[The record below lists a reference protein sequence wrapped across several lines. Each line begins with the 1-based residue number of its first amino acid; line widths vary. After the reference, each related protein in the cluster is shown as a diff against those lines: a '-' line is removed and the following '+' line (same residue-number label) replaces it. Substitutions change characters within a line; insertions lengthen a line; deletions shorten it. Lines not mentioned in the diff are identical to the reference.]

1 MDQLTL
7 GDELRD
13 QGMAVAT
20 ANSDPQLV
28 KAVDAAI
35 EVCAGRYPLFTADHV
50 RDLVTVGMGY
60 DGDIGRIIGARM
72 NAAGRRGS
80 IIATGQTVKSN
91 RPDSRSRRLLVW
103 RRAS

>member
-20 ANSDPQLV
+20 TNSDPQLV
-28 KAVDAAI
+28 KAVETAI

-72 NAAGRRGS
+72 NAAGRRRQ
-80 IIATGQTVKSN
+80 ITNTGMTTKST
-91 RPDSRSRRLLVW
+91 RADAHSRRLLVW
-103 RRAS
+103 RRA

>member
-13 QGMAVAT
+13 QGMAIAT

-35 EVCAGRYPLFTADHV
+35 EVCAGKYPLFTADHV

-72 NAAGRRGS
+72 NAAGRRR
-80 IIATGQTVKSN
+80 IITNTGMTTKST
-91 RPDSRSRRLLVW
+91 RADAHSRRLLVW
-103 RRAS
+103 RRA

>member
-28 KAVDAAI
+28 EAVDAAI

-50 RDLVTVGMGY
+50 RNLVTVGMGY

-72 NAAGRRGS
+72 NAAGRRRQ
-80 IIATGQTVKSN
+80 ITNTGMTTKST
-91 RPDSRSRRLLVW
+91 RADAHSRRLLVW
-103 RRAS
+103 RRA

>member
-13 QGMAVAT
+13 QGMSVAT

-72 NAAGRRGS
+72 NAAGRRRQ
-80 IIATGQTVKSN
+80 ITTTGMTTKST
-91 RPDSRSRRLLVW
+91 RADAHSRRLLVW
-103 RRAS
+103 RRA

>member
-72 NAAGRRGS
+72 NAAGRRRQ
-80 IIATGQTVKSN
+80 ITNTGMTTKST
-91 RPDSRSRRLLVW
+91 RADAHLRRLLVW
-103 RRAS
+103 RRA

>member
-20 ANSDPQLV
+20 ANSDSQLV

-72 NAAGRRGS
+72 NAAGRRRQ
-80 IIATGQTVKSN
+80 ITNTGMTTKST
-91 RPDSRSRRLLVW
+91 RADAHSRRLLVW
-103 RRAS
+103 RRA

>member
-7 GDELRD
+7 GDELRN

-72 NAAGRRGS
+72 NAAGRRRQ
-80 IIATGQTVKSN
+80 ITNTGMTTKST
-91 RPDSRSRRLLVW
+91 RADAHSRRLLVW
-103 RRAS
+103 RRA

>member
-50 RDLVTVGMGY
+50 RDPVTVGMGY

-72 NAAGRRGS
+72 NAAGRRRQ
-80 IIATGQTVKSN
+80 ITNTGMTTKST
-91 RPDSRSRRLLVW
+91 RADAHSRRLLVW
-103 RRAS
+103 RRA

>member
-7 GDELRD
+7 GDELRNH
-13 QGMAVAT
+13 GMAVAT

-72 NAAGRRGS
+72 NAAGRRRQ
-80 IIATGQTVKSN
+80 ITNTGMTTKST
-91 RPDSRSRRLLVW
+91 RADAHSRRLLVW
-103 RRAS
+103 RRA

>member
-50 RDLVTVGMGY
+50 RNLVTVGMGY

-72 NAAGRRGS
+72 NAAGRRRQ
-80 IIATGQTVKSN
+80 ITNTGMTTKST
-91 RPDSRSRRLLVW
+91 RADAHSRRLLVW
-103 RRAS
+103 RRA